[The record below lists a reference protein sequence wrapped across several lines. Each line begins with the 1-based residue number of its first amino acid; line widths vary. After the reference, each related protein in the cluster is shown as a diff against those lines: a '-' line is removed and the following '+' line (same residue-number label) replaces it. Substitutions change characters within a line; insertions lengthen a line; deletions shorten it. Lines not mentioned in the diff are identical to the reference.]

1 MQFANGPH
9 CGTYTIH
16 PKQMNVDLPTN
27 VDDEMI
33 GLNGDYAQPSD
44 VPTGMTFFLE
54 RIKLAKAFCEII
66 DTTWNA
72 ECDMDNMPYNLILEF
87 DQKINNTL
95 SDFNK
100 RFRAHLASNDLREEE
115 ENGNKILDGNASR
128 KIRLLT
134 QRNMGLLGI
143 HARISRLHRPY
154 LIRGARDPRYAY
166 SRMVCLRSARTV
178 IELGVTMIKTQ
189 DAIILKAWC
198 ITHHIFVST
207 ILLIMDYCFN
217 RDEPRAKERKDEI
230 LECLSILESRRDENS
245 IANRGLQSLRNLLRD
260 ASSGPRTQFETAYPR
275 ALELIK
281 VAAESKR
288 HSTFEED
295 FGNFLPSTVQEPD
308 TVGTNSKDG
317 AMETQTRNFSPELE
331 FPSFQH
337 VNFDVELDASQFES
351 LFHRWDPNS
360 EVF

>member
-1 MQFANGPH
+1 
-9 CGTYTIH
+9 
-16 PKQMNVDLPTN
+16 MNVDLPTN

-33 GLNGDYAQPSD
+33 GLNGDYAQPPD
-44 VPTGMTFFLE
+44 VPTGMTFCLE
-54 RIKLAKAFCEII
+54 RIKMAKVFCEMI
-66 DTTWNA
+66 DTSWNT
-72 ECDMDNMPYNLILEF
+72 ECDMDNMPYDIILEF
-87 DQKINNTL
+87 DQKMNSCLLDL
-95 SDFNK
+95 SKNFS
-100 RFRAHLASNDLREEE
+100 ACLANNDLRDGA
-115 ENGNKILDGNASR
+115 ENRSKDLDGNKSR
-128 KIRLLT
+128 KILLLT
-134 QRNMGLLGI
+134 QRNMGFIGL

-178 IELGVTMIKTQ
+178 IELGVEMLQTR
-189 DAIILKAWC
+189 DAIALKTWC

-207 ILLIMDYCFN
+207 ILLIMDFCFN

-230 LECLSILESRRDENS
+230 LDCLSVLESRRDETT
-245 IANRGLQSLRNLLRD
+245 IANRGLQSLRNLLR
-260 ASSGPRTQFETAYPR
+260 ASSSPRAQSEMAYPR

-288 HSTFEED
+288 QSSSRED
-295 FGNFLPSTVQEPD
+295 FGNSLPSTIQEPD
-308 TVGTNSKDG
+308 TFDSNSKDKT
-317 AMETQTRNFSPELE
+317 MDTQTGNFVPELE

-351 LFHRWDPNS
+351 LFQKWDPNS